1 MNLPTS
7 QVQARPA
14 RPADIPAIT
23 EIYNQGISD
32 RVATFETRLRTPE
45 DIAEWFIGRPVI
57 VVAEAAEA
65 VCGFAHTLPYRMRDC
80 YQGVAEFSVYVH
92 REHRGRG
99 IGKVV
104 MAALIED
111 ARKRGIWK
119 LVSRVFPENTP
130 SRKLLGQ
137 LGFREV
143 GTYHRHGKLDGV
155 WKDVVIVEYLIKE
168 NIA

>member
-1 MNLPTS
+1 MSVPTS
-7 QVQARPA
+7 QLQARPA

-32 RVATFETRLRTPE
+32 RVATFETRLRAPE
-45 DIAEWFIGRPVI
+45 DIAEWFTGRPVI
-57 VVAEAAEA
+57 VVAESGDT
-65 VCGFAHTLPYRMRDC
+65 VRGFAHTLPYRTRDC

-92 REHRGRG
+92 RDFRGRG

-119 LVSRVFPENTP
+119 LVSRVFPENTA

-143 GTYHRHGKLDGV
+143 GTYHHHGKLDGV

>member
-1 MNLPTS
+1 MSLSTR

-32 RVATFETRLRTPE
+32 RIATFETRLRTPE
-45 DIAEWFIGRPVI
+45 EIAGWFTGRPVM
-57 VVAEAAEA
+57 VVAEIGDE
-65 VCGFAHTLPYRMRDC
+65 VRGFAHTLPYRMRDC

-92 REHRGRG
+92 REFRGQG
-99 IGKVV
+99 IGKAV
-104 MAALIED
+104 MAALIEA
-111 ARKRGIWK
+111 ARRRGIWK
-119 LVSRVFPENTP
+119 LVSRVFPENTA
-130 SRKLLGQ
+130 SRRLLGG

-143 GTYHRHGKLDGV
+143 GIYHRHGKLDGV
-155 WKDVVIVEYLIKE
+155 WKDVVIVEYLIEE